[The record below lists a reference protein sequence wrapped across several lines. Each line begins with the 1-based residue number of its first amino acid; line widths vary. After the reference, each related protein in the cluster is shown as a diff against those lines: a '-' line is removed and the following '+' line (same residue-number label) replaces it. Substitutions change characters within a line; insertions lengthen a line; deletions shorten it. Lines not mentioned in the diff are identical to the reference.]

1 MTGMTLR
8 TKFIGGFAALLAM
21 IVALTFTS
29 MRAMS
34 TLNAGLDRVS
44 HRMAMRAD
52 RTSQLVENL
61 VDIAGRQ
68 QALLLRSVLSDT
80 AGVER
85 NRQAVTDTE
94 RRIDGLF
101 TELLTLIDSPT
112 DKSLAQELQ
121 GKML

>member
-1 MTGMTLR
+1 MLSINQCVTRGLDPIPASRRKELIALTSGMTLR

-44 HRMAMRAD
+44 HLMALRAD

-68 QALLLRSVLSDT
+68 QALLLHSILSDT
-80 AGVER
+80 AGVEQ
-85 NRQAVTDTE
+85 NR
-94 RRIDGLF
+94 R
-101 TELLTLIDSPT
+101 
-112 DKSLAQELQ
+112 
-121 GKML
+121 